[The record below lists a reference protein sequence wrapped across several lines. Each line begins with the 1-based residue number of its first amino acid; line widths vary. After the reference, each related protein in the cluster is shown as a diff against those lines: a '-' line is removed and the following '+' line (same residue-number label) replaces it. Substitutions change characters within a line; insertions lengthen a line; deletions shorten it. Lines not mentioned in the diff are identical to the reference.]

1 MKGAKAM
8 NQFENNYI
16 SHHGIKGMKWGVRR
30 YQNLDGTLTAAGR
43 RRLGL
48 TADEAGK
55 LSKEKVHNIA
65 YSNAASDYLNVGKG
79 LGAGSNLSRSSSSV
93 ISKTSRMKKNQMV
106 EEEDLSKLS
115 DQELQKRVN
124 RMNLERNY
132 KSLKRDQISLGR
144 DKVSD
149 YLDIGGDVLTG
160 LGSAAMIASTILL
173 LKKGL

>member
-1 MKGAKAM
+1 M

-16 SHHGIKGMKWGVRR
+16 SHHGIKGQKWGVRR
-30 YQNLDGTLTAAGR
+30 YQNPDGTLTAAGR

-48 TADEAGK
+48 SESDASK
-55 LSKEKVHNIA
+55 LSKEKVHNVA
-65 YSNAASDYLNVGKG
+65 YSNAAADYLNLGKG
-79 LGAGSNLSRSSSSV
+79 LGAGSNLSRSSSSA
-93 ISKTSRMKKNQMV
+93 ISKTSRIKKNQMV
-106 EEEDLSKLS
+106 EEEDLSKLT

-149 YLDIGGDVLTG
+149 YLDIGGDVLAG
-160 LGSAAMIASTILL
+160 LGSAAMISSTILL